1 VAHLTRED
9 PWGTTDLDLVHG
21 HVFVRQDWRYEWLTS
36 AGAPPWTASEKVAY
50 HHAVDH
56 LVWAYWSFRARIHVS
71 ASGRHGSSMAQDVIA
86 RFQARGLT
94 LSFDVRAVDGPAQ
107 WRAVVTKVDPRA
119 RPLPTASV
127 WFEARKLELFSID
140 VFPHDASRFRGD
152 RVKRPN
158 FSVTAHEFGHTLGYV
173 YGRGDGEEHDRGHPF
188 FEDVQSIMNVGR
200 TVRPRHLRL
209 TLETLEKMIPGCR
222 FTATVS

>member
-1 VAHLTRED
+1 MAHVTRDD
-9 PWGTTDLDLVHG
+9 PWGTTDLDLQRG
-21 HVFVRQDWRYEWLTS
+21 HVFVRQDWRYEWLNS
-36 AGAPPWTASEKVAY
+36 AGVPPWTVNEKQAY
-50 HHAVDH
+50 HRAVDH
-56 LVWAYWSFRARIHVS
+56 LVWAYWSFRARIDVS
-71 ASGRHGSSMAQDVIA
+71 AARPGVGPVAQDVIA
-86 RFQARGLT
+86 RFQAHGLT

-152 RVKRPN
+152 KVRRPN

-173 YGRGDGEEHDRGHPF
+173 YARGDGEEHDRGHPF
-188 FEDVQSIMNVGR
+188 FNDV
-200 TVRPRHLRL
+200 
-209 TLETLEKMIPGCR
+209 
-222 FTATVS
+222 